1 MFILGLILGATV
13 GIVCMSLCAIG
24 KENDEINQQLPTYI
38 VCKNGSSYLDD
49 LKMANYKYTLETI
62 LTNDISFYQKLYDKN
77 HNTYY
82 LGRIDQS
89 KFFLGIVKGES
100 KNDRFKKL

>member
-1 MFILGLILGATV
+1 MFILGLILGAIV

-24 KENDEINQQLPTYI
+24 KENDEINQIPTYI
-38 VCKNGSSYLDD
+38 VCKGSSSYLDN

-62 LTNDISFYQKLYDKN
+62 LANDIDFYQKLYDKN

-82 LGRIDQS
+82 LGRINQS
-89 KFFLGIVKGES
+89 KFLLEIVKGKV
-100 KNDRFKKL
+100 KNEIR

>member
-1 MFILGLILGATV
+1 MFILGLILGAVV

-77 HNTYY
+77 H
-82 LGRIDQS
+82 
-89 KFFLGIVKGES
+89 
-100 KNDRFKKL
+100 

>member
-1 MFILGLILGATV
+1 MFILGLILGAIV

-62 LTNDISFYQKLYDKN
+62 LTNDISFYQKLYDKTII
-77 HNTYY
+77 H
-82 LGRIDQS
+82 I
-89 KFFLGIVKGES
+89 I
-100 KNDRFKKL
+100 

>member
-1 MFILGLILGATV
+1 MFILGLILGAIV
-13 GIVCMSLCAIG
+13 GIVCMSLCAVG
-24 KENDEINQQLPTYI
+24 KENDEINQIPTYI
-38 VCKNGSSYLDD
+38 VCKGSSSYLDN

-62 LTNDISFYQKLYDKN
+62 LINDIDFYQKLYNKN

-89 KFFLGIVKGES
+89 KFLLEIVKGKV
-100 KNDRFKKL
+100 KNEIR

>member
-1 MFILGLILGATV
+1 MFILGLILGAIV
-13 GIVCMSLCAIG
+13 GIVCISLCAVG
-24 KENDEINQQLPTYI
+24 KENDEINQIPTYI
-38 VCKNGSSYLDD
+38 VCKGNSSYLDN

-62 LTNDISFYQKLYDKN
+62 LANDIDFYQKLYDKN

-89 KFFLGIVKGES
+89 KFLLEIVKG
-100 KNDRFKKL
+100 KVKK

>member
-1 MFILGLILGATV
+1 MFILGLILGAIV

-24 KENDEINQQLPTYI
+24 KENDEINLQYPTYI

-89 KFFLGIVKGES
+89 KFLLGIVKGES

>member
-1 MFILGLILGATV
+1 MFILGLILGAIV

-62 LTNDISFYQKLYDKN
+62 LTNDISFYQKL
-77 HNTYY
+77 
-82 LGRIDQS
+82 I
-89 KFFLGIVKGES
+89 
-100 KNDRFKKL
+100 

>member
-1 MFILGLILGATV
+1 MFILGLILGAIV

-24 KENDEINQQLPTYI
+24 KENDEINQIPTYI
-38 VCKNGSSYLDD
+38 VCKGSSSYLDN

-62 LTNDISFYQKLYDKN
+62 LANDIDFYQKLYDKN

-89 KFFLGIVKGES
+89 KFLLEIVKGKV
-100 KNDRFKKL
+100 KNEIR

>member
-1 MFILGLILGATV
+1 MFILGLILGPIV

-24 KENDEINQQLPTYI
+24 KENDEINQIPTYI
-38 VCKNGSSYLDD
+38 VCKGSSSYLDN

-62 LTNDISFYQKLYDKN
+62 LANDIDFYQKLYDKN

-89 KFFLGIVKGES
+89 KFLLEIVKGKV
-100 KNDRFKKL
+100 KNEIR

>member
-1 MFILGLILGATV
+1 MFILGLILGAIV

-62 LTNDISFYQKLYDKN
+62 LTNDISFIKN
-77 HNTYY
+77 YMIKTIIH
-82 LGRIDQS
+82 I
-89 KFFLGIVKGES
+89 I
-100 KNDRFKKL
+100 

>member
-1 MFILGLILGATV
+1 MFILGLILGTIV

-24 KENDEINQQLPTYI
+24 KENDEINQIPTYI
-38 VCKNGSSYLDD
+38 VCKGSSSYLDN

-62 LTNDISFYQKLYDKN
+62 LANDIDFYQKLYDKN

-89 KFFLGIVKGES
+89 KFLLEIVKGKV
-100 KNDRFKKL
+100 KNEIR